1 MEESA
6 FVSRRASSRV
16 PTFQDIVGLT
26 FRGQSLQIS
35 ASADFS
41 LANAIAPRSGLKQRY
56 NSHSLF
62 WDGLSLVSY
71 TLSCLFKPNYKL
83 DVCFD
88 PLFICSS
95 IPKKFT
101 SIDGSDSII
110 SLSSE
115 SVKAFAAQQVLQ
127 LVLLFNFQ
135 SVYLFSYTLH
145 NIYRALTTQKMV
157 SLRLL
162 PTAKPPIL
170 ISPLR

>member
-62 WDGLSLVSY
+62 WDGLVSCI
-71 TLSCLFKPNYKL
+71 LSCSFKPNYKL

-95 IPKKFT
+95 STPKKFT

-127 LVLLFNFQ
+127 LVLLINFQ
-135 SVYLFSYTLH
+135 SVHLLLH
-145 NIYRALTTQKMV
+145 A
-157 SLRLL
+157 
-162 PTAKPPIL
+162 A
-170 ISPLR
+170 